1 MFKYETI
8 LYWSNAD
15 EAFVAEVPELADC
28 MAHGDTKRK
37 LSRTSIKR
45 WNSGLIRR
53 RSSETP
59 YRNPRASV

>member
-28 MAHGDTKRK
+28 MAHG
-37 LSRTSIKR
+37 
-45 WNSGLIRR
+45 
-53 RSSETP
+53 ETQEDAHKNVNQP
-59 YRNPRASV
+59 MELWIDSATRYPSPRASG